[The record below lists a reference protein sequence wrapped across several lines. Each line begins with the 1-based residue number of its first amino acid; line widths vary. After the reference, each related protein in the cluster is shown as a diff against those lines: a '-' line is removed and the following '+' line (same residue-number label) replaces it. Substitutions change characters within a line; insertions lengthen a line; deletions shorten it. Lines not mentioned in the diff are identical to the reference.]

1 MNQLLKEKLA
11 SLPAL
16 PGCYLMKNSNGEI
29 IYVGKAKR
37 LSVRVNQYFNR
48 PHSGK
53 TQKMVSEIDTFD
65 TIITKTEKEA
75 LNETLELLIDRETL
89 YQYNVNK
96 ANLLN

>member
-1 MNQLLKEKLA
+1 MNQALKEKLA

-16 PGCYLMKNSNGEI
+16 PGCYLMKNIYGEI

-53 TQKMVSEIDTFD
+53 TQKMVSEIETFD
-65 TIITKTEKEA
+65 IIITKTEKEA
-75 LNETLELLIDRETL
+75 
-89 YQYNVNK
+89 
-96 ANLLN
+96 